1 MECSN
6 SLSLSSRLE
15 NWDPLGKNDINKVLL
30 KSSAFAR
37 TTENPQSFAS
47 SGDISFITQFA
58 AYNALNGEGKTNVC
72 YFNKNLKNK
81 HYNKC

>member
-1 MECSN
+1 MIQ
-6 SLSLSSRLE
+6 LSLLFSRLE

-58 AYNALNGEGKTNVC
+58 AYNALNGEEKNVC